1 MKILFLLD
9 ELYPNTSA
17 NSRIVYRVIDELL
30 KYDDIEIKIMGRP
43 ITTEQLKIKEYKG
56 CEVIHQP
63 YLRSESFQI
72 DKKGIYKYKI
82 ARIIKYLITPHNYW
96 YKYRRIRYN
105 QMPYDAECIIYING
119 MIRRKE
125 VDCIIACSM
134 PFYTLDIASWF
145 AKKLL
150 VVFYMMEPYSTLQH
164 ARWSN
169 VPKMMQ
175 KEAALDDLANKIFA
189 PPLVVKEY
197 ADIEPLN
204 RNIDKFIPT
213 EFPNIIKRIINDEF
227 TDDLDKTKCHC
238 FFIGK
243 LYSNVRNPKFLF
255 DIIRLL
261 KNKNITLHCVGG
273 INEDFSSEFVDEYLS
288 GKISNIVYHGEVSP
302 EKADWYAQK
311 ADILINIGNKE
322 FNLLPSKLID
332 YVSMGKP
339 IINIS
344 QIENCAT
351 LPYMAKYPIGLQLF
365 EEKEITENVLN
376 KFEAFCVKNKG
387 KQLSFEEV
395 SSLYKECTPDY
406 VANLI
411 LKTIKGNNII
421 SKDC

>member
-30 KYDDIEIKIMGRP
+30 KYDDIEIKILGRP

-145 AKKLL
+145 AKNFWW
-150 VVFYMMEPYSTLQH
+150 FYMMEPYSTLQH

-175 KEAALDDLANKIFA
+175 KKLLWTIWQTKYLRPFSERNMPI
-189 PPLVVKEY
+189 
-197 ADIEPLN
+197 LN
-204 RNIDKFIPT
+204 R
-213 EFPNIIKRIINDEF
+213 
-227 TDDLDKTKCHC
+227 
-238 FFIGK
+238 
-243 LYSNVRNPKFLF
+243 
-255 DIIRLL
+255 
-261 KNKNITLHCVGG
+261 
-273 INEDFSSEFVDEYLS
+273 
-288 GKISNIVYHGEVSP
+288 
-302 EKADWYAQK
+302 
-311 ADILINIGNKE
+311 LI
-322 FNLLPSKLID
+322 
-332 YVSMGKP
+332 
-339 IINIS
+339 
-344 QIENCAT
+344 
-351 LPYMAKYPIGLQLF
+351 
-365 EEKEITENVLN
+365 EI
-376 KFEAFCVKNKG
+376 
-387 KQLSFEEV
+387 
-395 SSLYKECTPDY
+395 
-406 VANLI
+406 
-411 LKTIKGNNII
+411 
-421 SKDC
+421 